1 MRLIT
6 GISTDCQTFYMY
18 LPSEPILVLGAVN
31 ILYNIKDVKCLGQ
44 VLDTFNKQ
52 LCSSGLVGKG
62 LTGELGAQILLLLA
76 CDFVA
81 PVDHLCSP
89 NLLRPVH
96 LLTVIDVLF
105 GKTMWVGT
113 NGCQEAYDKASRTAY
128 MNSLGCDKGPST
140 RNARSVSSIS
150 WKFLYSW

>member
-18 LPSEPILVLGAVN
+18 SPSEPILILGAVN

-81 PVDHLCSP
+81 PVDHLRGP
-89 NLLRPVH
+89 NLLRPVR
-96 LLTVIDVLF
+96 LLTVIDVLYS
-105 GKTMWVGT
+105 KTTWAGT
-113 NGCQEAYDKASRTAY
+113 NGCQKAYDKAFGTAY
-128 MNSLGCDKGPST
+128 VNFIHWVMTKDPLLEMPDQ
-140 RNARSVSSIS
+140 
-150 WKFLYSW
+150 